1 MMIDMSISNIATI
14 IQLLL
19 VHFFC
24 GLLTILIGRLLSS
37 REELQY
43 REPILKRW
51 YSIFLNNILAYLP
64 CIVPIVGSAVLLLQ
78 MLRIGRSSQHSTI
91 QMFLKVHVYLELLAA
106 SCLATLG
113 ILALTLPSLD
123 MCIYLLFLTVVLLL
137 VGSLI
142 ESKVI
147 IG

>member
-1 MMIDMSISNIATI
+1 MYIPDAA
-14 IQLLL
+14 QLLL
-19 VHFFC
+19 LHFLS
-24 GLLTILIGRLLSS
+24 GLLALLIGRLI
-37 REELQY
+37 RNY
-43 REPILKRW
+43 KEPRYGEVILKRW

-78 MLRIGRSSQHSTI
+78 MLRIGRSSQQSAV
-91 QMFLKVHVYLELLAA
+91 QMFLKIHVYLELLAA

-113 ILALTLPSLD
+113 ILTLTLPSLD
-123 MCIYLLFLTVVLLL
+123 AYIYLLLLTIVLLL

-147 IG
+147 R